1 MKILMSKTLSGQL
14 KPCYDSDA
22 ELLKKI
28 KAGDEVECEIKRPRN
43 LKFHKKLF
51 SLLNLVYSNQELYKD
66 INDLRKDL
74 TIAAGYSFHLR
85 PLINEIRAAGMLVEE
100 GKVMGA
106 MDVVDFLNDGTSIS
120 ELQNMIFAC
129 PTFVFDTSN
138 ASTKASDFRKL
149 FNSKFG
155 KNPSYVP
162 AYAFDNAWAIVKAYH
177 EFGKVSVKGIRDT
190 LPLMGVTG
198 KIKLDNDGDIEAT
211 IDIARIGKNNMIEKI
226 NNDQASSLINKQSG
240 KTKGTP

>member
-74 TIAAGYSFHLR
+74 TIAAGYFTERFDFNGTCIIEAQSISFSNMNQDTFDEYYQKILTAICDNMGFVEKE
-85 PLINEIRAAGMLVEE
+85 INE
-100 GKVMGA
+100 
-106 MDVVDFLNDGTSIS
+106 
-120 ELQNMIFAC
+120 ELYNYF
-129 PTFVFDTSN
+129 
-138 ASTKASDFRKL
+138 
-149 FNSKFG
+149 
-155 KNPSYVP
+155 
-162 AYAFDNAWAIVKAYH
+162 
-177 EFGKVSVKGIRDT
+177 
-190 LPLMGVTG
+190 
-198 KIKLDNDGDIEAT
+198 
-211 IDIARIGKNNMIEKI
+211 
-226 NNDQASSLINKQSG
+226 
-240 KTKGTP
+240 

>member
-74 TIAAGYSFHLR
+74 TIAAGYFTERFDFNGTCIIEAQSISFSNMSQDTFDEYYQKILTAICDNMGFVEKE
-85 PLINEIRAAGMLVEE
+85 INE
-100 GKVMGA
+100 
-106 MDVVDFLNDGTSIS
+106 
-120 ELQNMIFAC
+120 ELYNYF
-129 PTFVFDTSN
+129 
-138 ASTKASDFRKL
+138 
-149 FNSKFG
+149 
-155 KNPSYVP
+155 
-162 AYAFDNAWAIVKAYH
+162 
-177 EFGKVSVKGIRDT
+177 
-190 LPLMGVTG
+190 
-198 KIKLDNDGDIEAT
+198 
-211 IDIARIGKNNMIEKI
+211 
-226 NNDQASSLINKQSG
+226 
-240 KTKGTP
+240 